1 MVNLRCPRTVHRRGN
16 ALRCPG
22 CGTNSPACSRRS
34 SASHCRRWWPR
45 PHEQQLITTTLTRW
59 IARINEITCPDA
71 LAEITVNGSEELTVN
86 SVEASAL
93 PRGVEKLTVNSP
105 EELTVNSDRE
115 WAATLAAAGR
125 ARSRK
130 RARNGKRKR

>member
-1 MVNLRCPRTVHRRGN
+1 
-16 ALRCPG
+16 
-22 CGTNSPACSRRS
+22 
-34 SASHCRRWWPR
+34 
-45 PHEQQLITTTLTRW
+45 
-59 IARINEITCPDA
+59 
-71 LAEITVNGSEELTVN
+71 
-86 SVEASAL
+86 VEASAL